1 MTNPLQFMGLQRA
14 KEGLIEA
21 TVPLLAAFCGWW
33 LLYRLLAAPAMS
45 HPLTILEQ
53 TVLLGAASALT
64 GWAISRQLY
73 LLRQRRPWIIL
84 LVTVIFVGLI
94 TTLVSSSSS
103 ASFRNWCAEQAA
115 GEVVSATAFVEGVDQ
130 RNACRVGGVPGNP
143 YLPGLIF
150 RASWGGWPS
159 PGLWIFALLVG
170 GLSSLAMR
178 DRKMFPSRLG
188 EKVFRRLMLAPA
200 AGSESA
206 AGKPKPKDAAVQAC
220 GNATM
225 WGELCGQMYAVEKEF
240 YSGENCV
247 RCYQSYRRAEHLL
260 NFRVVGLFSNSI
272 DVLNGLERMDTV
284 SWRRDE
290 PMPPDARLSG
300 TERWVELGKLQVPD
314 VITVAQTLALVQDAM
329 GSWGEDADE
338 RKQHALKIA
347 AESASRVSAW
357 IWLGPVADRLT
368 YARPTRRSILA
379 IGPTRLRDL
388 VPQSGEELTLQLDV
402 GLLPL
407 ELRVGFRKTFL
418 EEGRAPEAQNS
429 KLDLWIP
436 VSPRKLPKD
445 QAGLWVPR
453 VEGAAMRAWL
463 STERLRPP
471 EERGTAAPL
480 PYSAYKASNADAA
493 PPEKAPRQ
501 GSLDFMR
508 MPLDRNGTEP
518 TMVRAVGASIA
529 EWDWM
534 EWGQIELLRQE
545 TLVLTEAARGRK

>member
-1 MTNPLQFMGLQRA
+1 M
-14 KEGLIEA
+14 
-21 TVPLLAAFCGWW
+21 
-33 LLYRLLAAPAMS
+33 
-45 HPLTILEQ
+45 
-53 TVLLGAASALT
+53 
-64 GWAISRQLY
+64 
-73 LLRQRRPWIIL
+73 
-84 LVTVIFVGLI
+84 
-94 TTLVSSSSS
+94 
-103 ASFRNWCAEQAA
+103 
-115 GEVVSATAFVEGVDQ
+115 
-130 RNACRVGGVPGNP
+130 GGVPGNP

-150 RASWGGWPS
+150 RTSWKGWPS
-159 PGLWIFALLVG
+159 PGLWIFAILVG

-178 DRKMFPSRLG
+178 DRRIFPSRLA

-200 AGSESA
+200 AGVDSA
-206 AGKPKPKDAAVQAC
+206 AGKPKPKVAAVQAC
-220 GNATM
+220 ANATM
-225 WGELCGQMYAVEKEF
+225 WGELCGQIYAVEKEF
-240 YSGENCV
+240 YEGENCA
-247 RCYQSYRRAEHLL
+247 RCYQTYRRAEHVL
-260 NFRVVGLFSNSI
+260 NLRVVSLFSNSI

-314 VITVAQTLALVQDAM
+314 VLTVAQTLALVQSAM
-329 GSWGEDADE
+329 TDWGNEADE
-338 RKQHALKIA
+338 RTKHALKIA
-347 AESASRVSAW
+347 TESASRVSAW
-357 IWLGPVADRLT
+357 VWFGPIADRLT
-368 YARPTRRSILA
+368 YARPTRRAILA
-379 IGPTRLRDL
+379 IGPNRLRDL

-418 EEGRAPEAQNS
+418 EEGRAAEAQNS

-480 PYSAYKASNADAA
+480 PYSVFKSNQADAPPLVTA
-493 PPEKAPRQ
+493 PKQ
-501 GSLDFMR
+501 GSLDYVR

-518 TMVRAVGASIA
+518 TMIRSVGGSIA

-534 EWGQIELLRQE
+534 EWEQIELLRQE
-545 TLVLTEAARGRK
+545 TLVLTEADRGRKR